1 MQTIY
6 AFDFDGTITPIPGE
20 YSEMYYEGHVHQRR
34 TPCDIAQLM
43 RDIMVRYIPPETV
56 SALKTFFDTIHN
68 QNNTIITI
76 QTNNYRNV
84 VIACLVYHIGVPLDY
99 FDLEKSCFRECDHFK
114 DQNLVALS
122 CNPCIDKIIYFDDSC
137 KYIKEALKCG
147 PKLVTVN
154 CCDGTRHLG
163 VLLKRIPVIDEK
175 SLNLFLKENVTT
187 SDATATIDTSVATAT
202 VNTSVATVNAL
213 SNFVP
218 YGYTYDSSS
227 DSCDQWTSDS
237 SSSESE

>member
-20 YSEMYYEGHVHQRR
+20 YSEMYHEGRAHQQRK
-34 TPCDIAQLM
+34 PCDIAQLM
-43 RDIMVRYIPPETV
+43 QGIMARYIPPETV
-56 SALKTFFDTIHN
+56 SALKTFFDTIHK
-68 QNNTIITI
+68 QTDTVITI

-122 CNPCIDKIIYFDDSC
+122 HNPSIGKIIYFDDSG

-147 PKLVTVN
+147 PKLVAVN

-163 VLLKRIPVIDEK
+163 VLLERIPVIDEK
-175 SLNLFLKENVTT
+175 SLNLFLKENVSTT
-187 SDATATIDTSVATAT
+187 SVTSTVEPVSVAS
-202 VNTSVATVNAL
+202 TSAETELSNFVT

-218 YGYTYDSSS
+218 YGNTYDSS
-227 DSCDQWTSDS
+227 DD
-237 SSSESE
+237 SSESKLDLCSFD